1 MGAVG
6 TNSLRKKSKNE
17 DKFATPGLSALAP
30 DPRNERRGEEGI
42 FFNGPASIFPLQL
55 FAGNVH
61 MHSSLPGTQTQFGKE
76 IDNEQSRP
84 AQSDDGPLA

>member
-1 MGAVG
+1 M
-6 TNSLRKKSKNE
+6 RKK
-17 DKFATPGLSALAP
+17 PPWLS
-30 DPRNERRGEEGI
+30 
-42 FFNGPASIFPLQL
+42 PASIFPLQL

>member
-1 MGAVG
+1 M
-6 TNSLRKKSKNE
+6 RKK
-17 DKFATPGLSALAP
+17 PPWLS
-30 DPRNERRGEEGI
+30 
-42 FFNGPASIFPLQL
+42 PASIFPLQL

-84 AQSDDGPLA
+84 AQSDDGPLAWANPRILDLSIFS